1 LAARLGRERASWL
14 YVICVVGVVVGTLGA
29 KQVAVAIVALVV
41 YLPTLRVAFS
51 KRTGRELLVML
62 KYSARAQLQLGAL
75 LAVLLALNA
84 YWG

>member
-1 LAARLGRERASWL
+1 VCVLGVA
-14 YVICVVGVVVGTLGA
+14 IGALGA
-29 KQVAVAIVALVV
+29 RQLAVALVAIIV
-41 YLPTLRVAFS
+41 YIPALRFAFS
-51 KRTGRELLVML
+51 PRSGRELLVML

>member
-1 LAARLGRERASWL
+1 VL
-14 YVICVVGVVVGTLGA
+14 GVVIGAVGA
-29 KQVAVAIVALVV
+29 KQIAVALVALV
-41 YLPTLRVAFS
+41 AYFPGLRFAFS
-51 KRTGRELLVML
+51 PRSGRELLVML